1 MELNNR
7 QFCGHLYSAEV
18 WNEAM
23 HCYSVLLEFEYTK
36 LTNRLPLA
44 SLEEYE
50 DSGTT
55 QKEDVKKTPAKVL
68 PSTRSKHC
76 MCTIC
81 M

>member
-1 MELNNR
+1 MATSIV
-7 QFCGHLYSAEV
+7 QKFGMKPCTV
-18 WNEAM
+18 D
-23 HCYSVLLEFEYTK
+23 SVLLEFEYTK